1 MIFTGKYTSPLG
13 DITIACDDVAII
25 GLWFDDQKYFGSTL
39 PHDREVIIAQ
49 ETPLLAQARRWLD
62 IYFTGHE
69 PDFLPPLRYNSTPFR
84 ELVAELMLAIP
95 YGRTLTYGDLA
106 AAAARHLGRP
116 HMSAQAIGGAV
127 GHNPIALMIPCH
139 RVLGAGG
146 ALTGYAAGLERK
158 RYLLELERGASSISL
173 APSPRAIL

>member
-13 DITIACDDVAII
+13 AITIACDEVAII
-25 GLWFDDQKYFGSTL
+25 GLWFDGQKYFGSTL
-39 PHDREVIIAQ
+39 PHERASIIAQ
-49 ETPLLAQARRWLD
+49 ETPLLEQARRWLD
-62 IYFTGHE
+62 IYFTGHA

-95 YGRTLTYGDLA
+95 YGQTLTYGDLST
-106 AAAARHLGRP
+106 AAARRLGRP

-158 RYLLELERGASSISL
+158 RYLLELEKGEL
-173 APSPRAIL
+173 